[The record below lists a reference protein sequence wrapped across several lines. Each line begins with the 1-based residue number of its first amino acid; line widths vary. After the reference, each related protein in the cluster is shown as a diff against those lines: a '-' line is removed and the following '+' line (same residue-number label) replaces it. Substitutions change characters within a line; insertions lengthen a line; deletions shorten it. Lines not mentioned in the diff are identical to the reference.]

1 MAEYR
6 RFVAYIYE
14 YVNGIK
20 GENAGFV
27 KVESRNGV
35 CRIQLH
41 LQAVPAE
48 ETSLQVDGFVRT
60 QNHVGVIPL
69 GMCRVKG
76 KTAEFKGNTP
86 HRNFGN
92 SDYSLDQIAG
102 MFLEGENG
110 SVFATAWDNEPIDV
124 DELKRFAKNV
134 HMKQK
139 AAVENNEN
147 PETGKAARG
156 EKVSEFKDSMEK
168 LADAGDASDISE
180 KEETD
185 AAVSAQLNDDS
196 RLAEESSETA
206 VPTAAHQGNA
216 GEMAG
221 FGRRTDDWNLADAG
235 GRTDAGNL
243 ADTGG
248 RTDDWN
254 LADAGGS
261 SDAGNLA
268 NAGGVSDAGNMADA
282 GVMSDAGNMADAG
295 VMSDAG
301 KVADAR
307 IMRDSEETSFAG
319 VMADAKEAASS
330 GGMSGSEELSAAEGR
345 SDSEML
351 EEKGAAGSG
360 EVRESNGFEAGEV
373 REASIE
379 AGADELNSG
388 EADGGSD
395 SSDGM
400 VGESAEADENNNR
413 NNNVGNNIRNNVRN
427 NGYANNGYSNNGNSN
442 GYANNNGY
450 SNNRNANNGNQVH
463 MAQAQ
468 ARGRQQASARC
479 NMNCANSGLD
489 RKWDQFQCHYPPME
503 PFTDDEIV
511 ECIRIAPKDI
521 MFLRRDDQRFARNN
535 FLLQSFYNY
544 QHLMLGRL
552 RDGGYVLGV
561 PGLYENQE
569 RFMANMFG
577 FMNFKEARPG
587 KQENFGYWLRP
598 VR

>member
-76 KTAEFKGNTP
+76 KSAEFKGNTP

-92 SDYSLDQIAG
+92 SDYSLEQIAG

-110 SVFATAWDNEPIDV
+110 SVFATAWDNEPVDV

-139 AAVENNEN
+139 AAVVNKEN
-147 PETGKAARG
+147 PEAVKSARG
-156 EKVSEFKDSMEK
+156 DKVPEFKDSMEK
-168 LADAGDASDISE
+168 LADAGDVSGITE
-180 KEETD
+180 NEETD
-185 AAVSAQLNDDS
+185 AAANAQLNADS
-196 RLAEESSETA
+196 RLAEDSSETA
-206 VPTAAHQGNA
+206 VPTLAHPENG
-216 GEMAG
+216 GEMADAEETAG
-221 FGRRTDDWNLADAG
+221 FGERSDSFNLADAG
-235 GRTDAGNL
+235 GESESGNL
-243 ADTGG
+243 AKAGG
-248 RTDDWN
+248 MPGAGQTS
-254 LADAGGS
+254 DAGG
-261 SDAGNLA
+261 
-268 NAGGVSDAGNMADA
+268 MADS
-282 GVMSDAGNMADAG
+282 GGIGDG
-295 VMSDAG
+295 
-301 KVADAR
+301 
-307 IMRDSEETSFAG
+307 EETAES
-319 VMADAKEAASS
+319 D
-330 GGMSGSEELSAAEGR
+330 GMSGSEELVAAEGR
-345 SDSEML
+345 SDSEMFEAKASGS
-351 EEKGAAGSG
+351 EEVK
-360 EVRESNGFEAGEV
+360 ESNGFENTAGEV
-373 REASIE
+373 REASID
-379 AGADELNSG
+379 ADADELSSG
-388 EADGGSD
+388 DAEGESESTD
-395 SSDGM
+395 SM
-400 VGESAEADENNNR
+400 VGESVEADENNNSHS
-413 NNNVGNNIRNNVRN
+413 NVGNNIRNNVRN
-427 NGYANNGYSNNGNSN
+427 TGYTNN
-442 GYANNNGY
+442 GYANNNGNSNNGY
-450 SNNRNANNGNQVH
+450 ANSNNRYANNSGNANNNGYANSGNQVH
-463 MAQAQ
+463 MAQ
-468 ARGRQQASARC
+468 ARGRQQASGRC

>member
-76 KTAEFKGNTP
+76 KSAEFKGNTP

-92 SDYSLDQIAG
+92 SDYSLEQIAG

-110 SVFATAWDNEPIDV
+110 SIFATAWDNEPVDV

-139 AAVENNEN
+139 AAVVNKEN
-147 PETGKAARG
+147 PEAVKSARG
-156 EKVSEFKDSMEK
+156 DKVPEFEDSMEK
-168 LADAGDASDISE
+168 LADAGNVSGITE
-180 KEETD
+180 NEETD
-185 AAVSAQLNDDS
+185 AAATAQLDDDS
-196 RLAEESSETA
+196 RLAEDRSETA
-206 VPTAAHQGNA
+206 VPTLAHAENG
-216 GEMAG
+216 GEMADAEETAG
-221 FGRRTDDWNLADAG
+221 FGQRSDSWNLADSRG
-235 GRTDAGNL
+235 LDYG
-243 ADTGG
+243 
-248 RTDDWN
+248 
-254 LADAGGS
+254 
-261 SDAGNLA
+261 
-268 NAGGVSDAGNMADA
+268 
-282 GVMSDAGNMADAG
+282 
-295 VMSDAG
+295 
-301 KVADAR
+301 
-307 IMRDSEETSFAG
+307 EETAES
-319 VMADAKEAASS
+319 D
-330 GGMSGSEELSAAEGR
+330 GMSGSEELVAAEGR
-345 SDSEML
+345 SDSEMFEAKASGS
-351 EEKGAAGSG
+351 EEVK
-360 EVRESNGFEAGEV
+360 ESNVFENTAGEV
-373 REASIE
+373 REASID
-379 AGADELNSG
+379 ADADELSSG
-388 EADGGSD
+388 DAQRESESTD
-395 SSDGM
+395 SM
-400 VGESAEADENNNR
+400 VGESVEADENNNSHS
-413 NNNVGNNIRNNVRN
+413 NVGNNIRNNVRN
-427 NGYANNGYSNNGNSN
+427 TGYTNN
-442 GYANNNGY
+442 GYANNNGNSNNGY
-450 SNNRNANNGNQVH
+450 ANNNGNSNNRYANNSGNANNNGYANSGNQVH
-463 MAQAQ
+463 MAQ
-468 ARGRQQASARC
+468 ARGRQQASGRC